1 MPERTQTPPAA
12 KLSADDLAAALAP
25 HSSSPTGKSLSVTG
39 LRKSYAG
46 TTVVDGVD
54 MEIAAGEFVTFLGS
68 SGSGKT
74 TTLMM
79 LAGFTEPDSGSV
91 AVDGHDV
98 TGLNPAKRDF
108 GFVFQQYLLFPHMTV
123 TENVAFPLQ
132 LRGVDKA
139 EIRRRVGETLEAA
152 GLSKFAGRKPR
163 ELSGGQQQ
171 RVALCRVLV
180 YRPPIVLMDEPLGAL
195 DKRLRDQMQT
205 EIKSIQR
212 ELGLTV
218 VYVTHDQEE
227 ALVLSDRIAIMK
239 DGRIEQFD
247 TPAACS
253 NAPAPRSWPTSWAP
267 PTSSPARSR
276 TVERTTA
283 PRYGWTPA
291 VCSRPAPTPACPDRA
306 CAPRYGRASC
316 AWSVPRRAAVPAP
329 SRRPSTSAHSPGS
342 PFAWTVPLRE
352 RRRCGSR
359 PPLYRRARASGCVSP
374 PTGTTS
380 ASSTPRTGDEPWPAP
395 LSHPPRRG

>member
-1 MPERTQTPPAA
+1 MPERTQSLTAA
-12 KLSADDLAAALAP
+12 KLSADHLATALAP
-25 HSSSPTGKSLSVTG
+25 RSSSPTGKSLSVTG
-39 LRKSYAG
+39 LCKSYGG

-54 MEIAAGEFVTFLGS
+54 MDIAAGEFVTFLGS

-79 LAGFTEPDSGSV
+79 LAGFTEPDSGAI
-91 AVDGHDV
+91 AVDGRDI
-98 TGLNPAKRDF
+98 TKLNPGKRDF

-123 TENVAFPLQ
+123 AENVAFPLT
-132 LRGVDKA
+132 LRGVPKA

-227 ALVLSDRIAIMK
+227 ALVLSDRIAVMK

-247 TPAACS
+247 TPRGLFERPRTPFVADFLGAANFLTGNVEEGGADDCT
-253 NAPAPRSWPTSWAP
+253 RVRLDTGGVL
-267 PTSSPARSR
+267 TAR
-276 TVERTTA
+276 A
-283 PRYGWTPA
+283 HPCMPGQ
-291 VCSRPAPTPACPDRA
+291 
-306 CAPRYGRASC
+306 
-316 AWSVPRRAAVPAP
+316 SVRAAV
-329 SRRPSTSAHSPGS
+329 RPGKLRLVGAEEGCCTGTVETAVYVGS
-342 PFAWTVPLRE
+342 LTRISVRLDGAAAGTPPLRIE
-352 RRRCGSR
+352 TAAV
-359 PPLYRRARASGCVSP
+359 P
-374 PTGTTS
+374 
-380 ASSTPRTGDEPWPAP
+380 PRTGERVCVTADRDDVSVFDATD
-395 LSHPPRRG
+395 GG